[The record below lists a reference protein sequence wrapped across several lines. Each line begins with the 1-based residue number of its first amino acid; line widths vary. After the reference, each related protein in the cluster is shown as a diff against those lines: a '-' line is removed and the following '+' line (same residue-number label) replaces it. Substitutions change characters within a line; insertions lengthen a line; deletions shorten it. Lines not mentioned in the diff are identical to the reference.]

1 MNAMLKPIEIVNV
14 ENGEPMTTTLQI
26 ALGLE
31 IQHATVIKLV
41 RTYMPDFQEFGL
53 VRFKIQPRLNGQH
66 GGGDVKFVPLNE
78 QQATFLMTLM
88 RNSPRV
94 IEFKKALVK
103 AFFETREFIRSS
115 LGLKTEAKVGEYTV
129 NAKDIFSQII
139 PSAQTETPII
149 DVNAAGESVVLVAGS
164 DGFISVDISTDI
176 STSQNLYLG
185 SSVMPSSLSFSL
197 FGEAVTDQGGL

>member
-1 MNAMLKPIEIVNV
+1 MNAMLNPIEIVNV

-26 ALGLE
+26 ALGLG
-31 IQHATVIKLV
+31 IQHATIIKLV

-53 VRFKIQPRLNGQH
+53 VRFKIQPRLEGRH

-103 AFFETREFIRSS
+103 AFFETREFIRSQDQSYNNIHNKLS
-115 LGLKTEAKVGEYTV
+115 LQLDLAKSD
-129 NAKDIFSQII
+129 AS
-139 PSAQTETPII
+139 
-149 DVNAAGESVVLVAGS
+149 LAGS
-164 DGFISVDISTDI
+164 V
-176 STSQNLYLG
+176 LG
-185 SSVMPSSLSFSL
+185 SYRKKRDLLMTAITEVERLMQPCL
-197 FGEAVTDQGGL
+197 FE